1 MQKKKKVEKRY
12 QQKVI
17 IKKIK
22 IKVEKVLKKIKK
34 KKKSKMNY
42 YQMKNLY

>member
-17 IKKIK
+17 IKKTK
-22 IKVEKVLKKIKK
+22 TKVEKVLKKIKK
-34 KKKSKMNY
+34 KKKNKMNY